1 MANLRT
7 IIKNGAIYGADIED
21 IAIVDGRIA
30 ERAKS
35 ITPNEGDTVINSEH

>member
-30 ERAKS
+30 ERAKEL
-35 ITPNEGDTVINSEH
+35 TPNEGDTVIDAEG